1 MLGNDHSKA
10 NMLYF
15 NILEQLKQWD
25 HSSDPDCFLLQ
36 HNLRKFNRD
45 IQVLGR
51 VGTNRVGPVSEN
63 RVRTGVQN
71 VPKDAKGGRPGDRK
85 TESGLGVLLAD

>member
-25 HSSDPDCFLLQ
+25 HSSDPDCILLQ
-36 HNLRKFNRD
+36 HNLRKFSRD
-45 IQVLGR
+45 IQVPVR
-51 VGTNRVGPVSEN
+51 VETNRVGPASEN
-63 RVRTGVQN
+63 RVRAGVQN
-71 VPKDAKGGRPGDRK
+71 VPKDTKGGRPGDRK
-85 TESGLGVLLAD
+85 TESGLGVLLAE